1 MGLLDGKR
9 ILVTGV
15 LMDVLHRLPRRAL
28 AQQEGAEVV
37 LTSFGRTMR
46 ITQTIAK
53 RLPDAAAGDRARR
66 EQRRGL
72 RRARRPGPRARR
84 RPRRGAAL
92 DRLRPGVGAG
102 RQLPQ
107 DRVGRRRDGAAD
119 LGVLAQGARRRRP
132 AADAE
137 RRLGG
142 RPDLRRDGRLAEV
155 RLDGRGQG
163 GVRVDL
169 ALPGPRPRTGGDPG
183 QPGRRRPA
191 AARTA
196 AKSIPGFDEFE
207 DVWYQ
212 PGAAGLGRAD
222 FEPAAR
228 ACVALLSD
236 WFPRT
241 TGEIVHV
248 DGGVHA
254 MGA

>member
-1 MGLLDGKR
+1 M
-9 ILVTGV
+9 
-15 LMDVLHRLPRRAL
+15 
-28 AQQEGAEVV
+28 

-53 RLPDAAAGDRARR
+53 RLPTAPPVIELDASNAEDFDA
-66 EQRRGL
+66 
-72 RRARRPGPRARR
+72 ARRPGPRARR

-92 DRLRPGVGAG
+92 DRLRPGGGAG

-107 DRVGRRRDGAAD
+107 DRVGRRRDGACRSRRTRLKA
-119 LGVLAQGARRRRP
+119 LAVAAA

-137 RRLGG
+137 RRLRRGA
-142 RPDLRRDGRLAEV
+142 DLRRDRGLAEV
-155 RLDGRGQG
+155 RLDGRGEG
-163 GVRVDL
+163 CVRVDV
-169 ALPGPRPRTGGDPG
+169 ALPGPRPRAGGDPG

-191 AARTA
+191 ASQHGGQVDPRLRGVRRTSGPSRA
-196 AKSIPGFDEFE
+196 PLDW
-207 DVWYQ
+207 DVN
-212 PGAAGLGRAD
+212 D